1 MPLAFKSDRGYYV
14 TPFGRILENRAIEVT
29 ISDELYAFIDNQSEE
44 PVTFETIN
52 KQFLNFLTKLKFPT
66 KVVSHLTLTQYT
78 VQESELGRLRL
89 PSIQSKTN
97 VVSSCFTFYALKQN

>member
-1 MPLAFKSDRGYYV
+1 MPLAFKSDQGYYV

-52 KQFLNFLTKLKFPT
+52 KHYKPT
-66 KVVSHLTLTQYT
+66 I
-78 VQESELGRLRL
+78 
-89 PSIQSKTN
+89 PSIPMVDNLRVPPKARNGYNQN
-97 VVSSCFTFYALKQN
+97 IMRLNKQRPKPEPRKLLSAGDEL